1 MDAQQ
6 LYGKLPEHSLLHA
19 LDADELTP
27 LLREARE
34 HSARKG
40 KTLLEQGDEGDF
52 LIILLEGQVRI
63 TVYTSNG
70 REIVLD
76 YASAGS
82 VLGEIALLDGGTRT
96 ASVIAMEPVRY
107 LTLSRAVFERV
118 IAENHHIGL
127 RLMRELAQRLRRANQ
142 AIENDWAYAA
152 VPRLARFLLR
162 LLTNEEGGDPVIGLS
177 QTELAMFA
185 GISRENINPQ
195 SISGRRRGWLPSNR
209 GRFACSIGNG
219 WRMSPTRWSDPERQ
233 PIRPVC
239 RNKGF
244 RR

>member
-34 HSARKG
+34 HGARKG

-142 AIENDWAYAA
+142 TIENDRAYAA
-152 VPRLARFLLR
+152 APRLARFLLR
-162 LLTNEEGGDPVIGLS
+162 LLTNGEGSDPVIGLS

-185 GISRENINPQ
+185 GISRENINRQ
-195 SISGRRRGWLPSNR
+195 LNLWSQAGLVALEQGKVRVLDREWLEDV
-209 GRFACSIGNG
+209 ADA
-219 WRMSPTRWSDPERQ
+219 ME
-233 PIRPVC
+233 
-239 RNKGF
+239 
-244 RR
+244 

>member
-6 LYGKLPEHSLLHA
+6 LHGKLPEHSLLHA
-19 LDADELTP
+19 LDAEELSR

-34 HSARKG
+34 HSAKKG

-52 LIILLEGQVRI
+52 LIILLEGQARV
-63 TVYTSNG
+63 TVFTANG

-76 YASAGS
+76 YAGAGS

-107 LTLSRAVFERV
+107 LALSRGVFERV
-118 IAENHHIGL
+118 IAENHHIAL

-142 AIENDWAYAA
+142 TIENDRAYAA
-152 VPRLARFLLR
+152 PPRLARFLLR
-162 LLTNEEGGDPVIGLS
+162 LLAGNEGNDPVISLS

-185 GISRENINPQ
+185 GISRENINRQ
-195 SISGRRRGWLPSNR
+195 LNL
-209 GRFACSIGNG
+209 
-219 WRMSPTRWSDPERQ
+219 WSQAGLIALEQGKVRVLDREWMED
-233 PIRPVC
+233 VADAME
-239 RNKGF
+239 
-244 RR
+244 